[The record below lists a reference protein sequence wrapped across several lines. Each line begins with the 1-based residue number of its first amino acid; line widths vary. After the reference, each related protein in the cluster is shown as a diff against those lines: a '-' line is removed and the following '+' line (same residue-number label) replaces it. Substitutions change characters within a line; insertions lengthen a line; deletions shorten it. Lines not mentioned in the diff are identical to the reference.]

1 MPEPS
6 AKRTYRLVLLLLT
19 VSGVLV
25 IVGFALPWASVTLP
39 LASGVEHAT
48 KAAEFTGQSMFPGA
62 AAVGWACLAGV
73 AGILATRSWGR
84 VIVGVVVFV
93 AGVVAAYASARFAV
107 DSSSAVDS
115 AASAIV
121 GSPVTASGSI
131 TAWWAVAMMGGI
143 CAALAGAWTVL
154 RGREWPAMG
163 SRYERTPRRAAPV
176 SPWDA
181 LDKGEDPTDDLVE

>member
-1 MPEPS
+1 MAEPS
-6 AKRTYRLVLLLLT
+6 AKRTYRLALLLLT

-25 IVGFALPWASVTLP
+25 VVGFALPWASVTLP
-39 LASGVEHAT
+39 LASGVAHAT
-48 KAAEFTGQSMFPGA
+48 RTAEFTGQSLFPGA
-62 AAVGWACLAGV
+62 AALGWACLAGV

-84 VIVGVVVFV
+84 VIVGVVVAV
-93 AGVVAAYASARFAV
+93 AGVVAAFASARFAM

-115 AASAIV
+115 AASALV

-131 TAWWAVAMMGGI
+131 TAWWAIAMIGGI

-154 RGREWPAMG
+154 RGREWPTMG
-163 SRYERTPRRAAPV
+163 SRYERTPRRAAAV

-181 LDKGEDPTDDLVE
+181 QDKGEDPTDDLVE